1 MSVSFLSHAAA
12 VLGLHDVFIW
22 LSQRPLVMPQLAH
35 PLWLGLLLLPLGLLI
50 WRLRARQ
57 KLMHYADE
65 PLQPWALV
73 QLSQEDA
80 RWRGRVVWLLILSF
94 WLFLSLAL
102 ADPQVPKAGNGTLTT
117 RPPVLF
123 LVDDSAAM
131 SVADV
136 SPDRQSRAVALL
148 GLMARDLSGH
158 RMGLMVYN
166 DEPGLLLP
174 PAGDAGLFGFYLKQL
189 PTLSHPLVVPRPDRA
204 FDWIARMPQ
213 MHGGAVVWL
222 TSGDSASFHA
232 ALGSRQLAAAEALNK
247 ANVRLIA
254 LTVAGEGGPMRKDGL
269 PMKNADEQVL
279 NSHPSLERVAEL
291 ARLTHGAATQTR
303 TLPEDIAFVRQAVDA
318 MPNRPPDKDSVKS
331 QRSLHVLP
339 LLLAWLS
346 ALIAAGVMLQ
356 PSLRRFRPNVHPAA
370 LGAVLMLAQTA
381 FWAGVVTAPTDA
393 HAADAISS
401 STPLAEDWLS
411 HSADEMRVAA
421 GNRALLRGEYAEAQV
436 EFAAAKGFGARLGA
450 GLAAFRRADY
460 AFAVDQWQAA
470 VWLASTPDQAAIAS
484 FDLGNAL
491 TLTGR
496 YVAALDAFEHVLSI
510 KPLAENLDEAARA
523 NREILRKILQSDVKN
538 AKESPRFQGYQS
550 ATYGY
555 YEEPTKGRMDK
566 EIQKSDGA
574 TQSAA
579 AQPASPTANS
589 PATPFV
595 LNEATAS
602 SARAKLNLIHD
613 APAPLLDGLLRQQ
626 PYHAPVLSDDV
637 PRKQGETP

>member
-1 MSVSFLSHAAA
+1 MSFLSHAAS

-73 QLSQEDA
+73 RLSQEEA
-80 RWRGRVVWLLILSF
+80 RWRGRVVWLLMLSF
-94 WLFLSLAL
+94 WLFLCLAL
-102 ADPQVPKAGNGTLTT
+102 ADPQVPKAGDDTLAT

-136 SPDRQSRAVALL
+136 SPDRLSRAVALL
-148 GLMARDLSGH
+148 GLMARDLSSH

-189 PTLSHPLVVPRPDRA
+189 PTLNHPLVVPRPDRA

-222 TSGDSASFHA
+222 TSGDSASFQA

-269 PMKNADEQVL
+269 PMKNAEEQVL
-279 NSHPSLERVAEL
+279 TSDPSPERVAEL
-291 ARLTHGAATQTR
+291 AGLTHGAAAQTR
-303 TLPEDIAFVRQAVDA
+303 TLPEDVAFVRQAVDA
-318 MPNRPPDKDSVKS
+318 MPNRPPDKDSAKS
-331 QRSLHVLP
+331 QRSLHALP

-346 ALIAAGVMLQ
+346 ALIAVGVMLQ
-356 PSLRRFRPNVHPAA
+356 PALRRLRPNVPPAA

-381 FWAGVVTAPTDA
+381 FWAGVVTAPTGA
-393 HAADAISS
+393 HAAEAI

-411 HSADEMRVAA
+411 HSANERRVAA
-421 GNRALLRGEYAEAQV
+421 GNRALLRGAYAEAQV
-436 EFAAAKGFGARLGA
+436 EFASAKGFGARLGA

-460 AFAVDQWQAA
+460 AFAVDQWQEAI
-470 VWLASTPDQAAIAS
+470 WLASTPDQAAMAS

-491 TLTGR
+491 TMTGR
-496 YVAALDAFEHVLSI
+496 YAAALDAFNHVLSI
-510 KPLAENLDEAARA
+510 KPLPRKLSDATLN
-523 NREILRKILQSDVKN
+523 NRDILQKILQTAAKN
-538 AKESPRFQGYQS
+538 GKDSPKFQGHQI

-555 YEEPTKGRMDK
+555 YQEPTKSRMDK

-574 TQSAA
+574 TESIA
-579 AQPASPTANS
+579 AQPASPAANAS
-589 PATPFV
+589 ATPFV

-626 PYHAPVLSDDV
+626 PYHLPTISAPGKNQPIPTEV
-637 PRKQGETP
+637 P

>member
-1 MSVSFLSHAAA
+1 MSFLSHAAS

-22 LSQRPLVMPQLAH
+22 LSQRPLVLPQLAQ

-73 QLSQEDA
+73 QRSQEET
-80 RWRGRVVWLLILSF
+80 RWRGRVVWWLMLSF
-94 WLFLSLAL
+94 WLLLSLAL
-102 ADPQVPKAGNGTLTT
+102 ADPQVPRAGNDTLAT

-148 GLMARDLSGH
+148 GLMARDLPG
-158 RMGLMVYN
+158 RRLGLMVYN

-174 PAGDAGLFGFYLKQL
+174 PAGDANLFGFYLKQL
-189 PTLSHPLVVPRPDRA
+189 AALNHPLVVPRPDRA

-222 TSGDSASFHA
+222 TSGDSASFQG
-232 ALGSRQLAAAEALNK
+232 ALGSRQLAAAEALSK
-247 ANVRLIA
+247 ADVRLIA
-254 LTVAGEGGPMRKDGL
+254 LTVAGDGGPMLKEGL
-269 PMKNADEQVL
+269 PIKNTEEQVL
-279 NSHPSLERVAEL
+279 TSHPSPARVAEL
-291 ARLTHGAATQTR
+291 AGLTHGAAAQTR
-303 TLPEDIAFVRQAVDA
+303 TLPEDITFVRQAVEA
-318 MPNRPPDKDSVKS
+318 LPNRPPDKDSAKS
-331 QRSLHVLP
+331 LRSLHALP

-346 ALIAAGVMLQ
+346 ILIAVGLMLR
-356 PSLRRFRPNVHPAA
+356 PWFRRFRSNMPPAA
-370 LGAVLMLAQTA
+370 LGAVLMLAQVA
-381 FWAGVVTAPTDA
+381 FWSAVLTAPPSA
-393 HAADAISS
+393 HAAEVTASS
-401 STPLAEDWLS
+401 TTPLAEDWLS
-411 HSADEMRVAA
+411 RSADELRIAA
-421 GNRALLRGEYAEAQV
+421 GNRALNRGAYAKAQV

-470 VWLASTPDQAAIAS
+470 VWLASTPDQAAIAG

-491 TLTGR
+491 TLSGR
-496 YVAALDAFEHVLSI
+496 YAAALDAFEHVLGI
-510 KPLAENLDEAARA
+510 KPLAEELAKAART
-523 NREILRKILQSDVKN
+523 NRDILKKILQSAVKN
-538 AKESPRFQGYQS
+538 SKEGPHFQGYQT

-555 YEEPTKGRMDK
+555 YQDPTKSRMDK

-574 TQSAA
+574 TQRAA

-626 PYHAPVLSDDV
+626 PYHAPVISDDA
-637 PRKQGETP
+637 PGKQGKAP